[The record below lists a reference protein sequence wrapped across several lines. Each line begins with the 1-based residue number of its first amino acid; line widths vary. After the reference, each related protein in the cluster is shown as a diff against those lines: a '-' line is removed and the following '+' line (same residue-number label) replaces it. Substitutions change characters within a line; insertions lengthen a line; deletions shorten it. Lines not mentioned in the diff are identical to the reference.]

1 MKLSKNTI
9 NILRNF
15 NSINNN
21 ILITPGNKL
30 MTVAANKTAFA
41 SAEIEESFDTEFGV
55 YDLSE
60 FLGVL
65 SIFTDPELTFND
77 KALVIAEGKNR
88 IRYMPADSEVLIYP
102 KKEPRFPD
110 TPDAQLELTMQQLS
124 QVIKAASVLKAPIIT
139 FKGDGSKITVLVH
152 DKTNPNS
159 NQFVIDVGEDTDK
172 VFEMHVKVDSLKMLP
187 ENYSVM
193 ISFNKVIKF
202 VGDKKNYLVT
212 CETDSSVE

>member
-15 NSINNN
+15 SSINMNLM
-21 ILITPGNKL
+21 IRPGNTL

-41 SAEIEESFDTEFGV
+41 SAIVEESFDYDWGI

-65 SIFTDPELTFND
+65 SIFTDPELTFNN
-77 KALVIAEGKNR
+77 KALVISEGKNR
-88 IRYMPADSEVLIYP
+88 IRYMPADSEVLIFP

-110 TPDAQLELTMQQLS
+110 QADAELDLTAQHLS
-124 QVIKAASVLKAPIIT
+124 QIIKAASVLKAPIIS
-139 FKGDGSKITVLVH
+139 FKGDSNKITILVH

-159 NQFVIDVGEDTDK
+159 NQFVIDVESSTDK
-172 VFEMHVKVDSLKMLP
+172 AFEMHVKVDSLKMLS
-187 ENYSVM
+187 ENYKVM

-202 VGDKKNYLVT
+202 VGDNKTYLVT
-212 CETDSSVE
+212 CETDSVVE